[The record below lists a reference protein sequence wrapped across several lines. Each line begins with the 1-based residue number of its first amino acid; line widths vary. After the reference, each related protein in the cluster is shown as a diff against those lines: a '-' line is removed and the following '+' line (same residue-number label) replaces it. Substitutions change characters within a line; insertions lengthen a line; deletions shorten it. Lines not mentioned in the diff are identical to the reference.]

1 MQDLGG
7 ELQKGP
13 EKTEEVILTIANGV
27 DGSTRGG
34 SSDAD
39 GFVTI
44 KNMWVLQ
51 VEAKDPKII
60 RRIVQGET
68 VSPGSNQFRVKL
80 QDSSDGEKWNIVIV
94 VNNDDSNLATNVGSP
109 FSRFASTGKRVA
121 KVALDAPVTI
131 FAITNE
137 WSAVGVATIDGNPDI
152 AISRYTG
159 PLSVKLLRAAAK
171 VDIGVGTYN
180 ANNNSW
186 SNSGANKI
194 PFSLTN
200 VQLRG
205 SKLQLRWYFDI
216 DKETFDPS
224 VNTVKKAS
232 TTGIGSQTTNPLTY
246 KTVVNNL
253 YITNDI
259 YMVESALSG
268 SRYDADHLNRPRLII
283 AGKYGTDT
291 QDTYYRIDFSGLDG
305 GSKDF
310 FTSDI
315 LRNHLYRF
323 SINSVS
329 GPGQATADAADRVVP
344 ENLTFSSTI
353 EPWAN
358 GVEETPN
365 QQTGY
370 YMNYGGLNGSVTT
383 TAATGDIRI
392 KDRYWR
398 GRQWYNNHFNYSFD
412 YNMFYG
418 EADNYFAHNED
429 PGIYNGDLY
438 ASANGEVDPAA
449 CLYAALKI
457 EGAHPKLMVASN
469 DVSDISGNTLFPWKT
484 GKALTAFDMCRSYN
498 GGGYGDWRLPRLSE
512 LALMYA
518 NRADLEALSGFE
530 PFEDNAV
537 YWSGS
542 EYGVGKVGKSS
553 QAWTFRFS
561 ATDVFQHEEKST
573 KHLIRC
579 VRQP

>member
-94 VNNDDSNLATNVGSP
+94 VNNDDPNLATNVGSP

-121 KVALDAPVTI
+121 KVAPDAPVTI

-216 DKETFDPS
+216 DEETFDPS

-232 TTGIGSQTTNPLTY
+232 TTGITGSLTTNPLTY

-283 AGKYGTDT
+283 AGKYGTDS

-323 SINSVS
+323 TINSVS
-329 GPGQATADAADRVVP
+329 GPGQATADAADQIVP

-353 EPWAN
+353 EPWAD
-358 GVEETPN
+358 GVEETPH
-365 QQTGY
+365 QQIGY
-370 YMNYGGLNGSVTT
+370 YMNYKGMNGSVIETPQ
-383 TAATGDIRI
+383 TGFIRE
-392 KDRYWR
+392 KSPKWQ
-398 GRQWYNNHFNYSFD
+398 GRIPTNDQFNY
-412 YNMFYG
+412 NTFYG
-418 EADNYFAHNED
+418 EAENYFNHWLTED
-429 PGIYNGDLY
+429 PGQWNGDLY
-438 ASANGEVDPAA
+438 ATANGSVDNAA
-449 CLYAALKI
+449 KMYAALKT
-457 EGAHPKLMVASN
+457 EGVYPTLMIASN
-469 DVSDISGNTLFPWKT
+469 NLVDAKGGNKFPWKT
-484 GKALTAFDMCRSYN
+484 GKTLTAFDMCRSYS
-498 GGGYGDWRLPRLSE
+498 GGGFSDWRLPRLSE

-518 NRADLEALSGFE
+518 NREALEDLSGFE
-530 PFEDNAV
+530 PFGTDAI

-542 EYGVGKVGKSS
+542 EFGEGAAIKSS
-553 QAWTFRFS
+553 QAWALKFS
-561 ATDVFQHEEKST
+561 SMEPFIVEEKSNV
-573 KHLIRC
+573 HLIRC